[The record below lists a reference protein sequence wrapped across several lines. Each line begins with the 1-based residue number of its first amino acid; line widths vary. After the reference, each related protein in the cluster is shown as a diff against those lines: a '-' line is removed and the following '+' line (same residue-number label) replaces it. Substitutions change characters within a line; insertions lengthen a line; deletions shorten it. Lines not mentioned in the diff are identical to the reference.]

1 MKKLL
6 KRIVDNPYLNII
18 VGLIFC
24 LSGLLEAWGTLG
36 EDLKNMNIG
45 VHHGAIIYGLFHALK
60 NVPDLFEGLEY
71 IQMEEV

>member
-18 VGLIFC
+18 VGLILC
-24 LSGLLEAWGTLG
+24 LSGLWEAWGTLG

-60 NVPDLFEGLEY
+60 NVPDIFEGLEY

>member
-6 KRIVDNPYLNII
+6 KRIVNNPYLNII

-24 LSGLLEAWGTLG
+24 LSGLAEAWGTLG

-45 VHHGAIIYGLFHALK
+45 VHHGAIIYGLFHVLK